1 MRTSAMTRPRSG
13 GRRVPA
19 IFPAMGRALRGV
31 LLLFLLGAGLVAADA
46 GARAE
51 TADEMA
57 DAMNRTIAEARKE
70 WGLASNPEKV
80 HIFKDY
86 TYGMSRQEV
95 RQRSGAWPCD
105 EPDLKDALCVKKP
118 ISFAGTTWQQ
128 VFSFDASGLD
138 QVLLAKEE
146 IEPEEL
152 FQVFEVLCAE
162 NSIVSMNNG
171 LMPFDL
177 LEMARVVGFEEAQ
190 NLGRQYL
197 MDSLQNG
204 STFEACL
211 FPDTYIRKLLRE
223 KSPGAF
229 ASLKDAPGNLRV
241 IQFMLSEED
250 EMAALVFSTPV
261 QFLKKLGKKNLRE
274 RF

>member
-1 MRTSAMTRPRSG
+1 MRTRAITGPRT
-13 GRRVPA
+13 GRRQGPA
-19 IFPAMGRALRGV
+19 IFPAMCRALRDVV
-31 LLLFLLGAGLVAADA
+31 LLFMLGAGFVAADA
-46 GARAE
+46 DALAE
-51 TADEMA
+51 TVDEMV
-57 DAMNRTIAEARKE
+57 DAMNRTMAEAGKE

-80 HIFKDY
+80 QIFKDY

-105 EPDLKDALCVKKP
+105 DPDLKDALCAKKP

-138 QVLLAKEE
+138 QVLPAKEE

-152 FQVFEVLCAE
+152 FQVLEVLGAE
-162 NSIVSMNNG
+162 NSIVSMSNG

-177 LEMARVVGFEEAQ
+177 LEAARVIGVEEAQ
-190 NLGRQYL
+190 NMGRQYL
-197 MDSLQNG
+197 VDSLQNG

-211 FPDTYIRKLLRE
+211 FPNTYIRKLLRE
-223 KSPGAF
+223 KSPSAF

-241 IQFMLSEED
+241 IQFIISDED
-250 EMAALVFSTPV
+250 EMVALIFSTPV